1 MSILLDDE
9 DALFDAGSFTLYHND
24 VEYHI
29 DPTLFFNF
37 SRKFAA
43 YFQAVTNNPQVDPD
57 TGKTLPPTLSIED
70 EYEEN
75 AFATYIACCQMKPIA
90 PSGIILVDLLVIAE
104 DWDSPTLIT
113 KIESL
118 LASKVPPN
126 ELIRLF
132 AKLLREGHKSK
143 RIETIISMNL
153 PRFIDA
159 PLFSTLPFEVIER
172 MIAAYPGKLTPAQLM
187 KLCYAASAQGGM
199 DSIKFVK
206 RYSFD
211 NMKLDQINDLCET
224 FMICPYRKLRDFF
237 AAMGRL
243 LEQLKDPLNE
253 HKTFKSSWTAADNGT
268 ADNAFAFYKEVQAK
282 NKSGKRSATEETF
295 LKTAANRGNA
305 EAQFEYG
312 KMLLDHAKT
321 EDQED
326 IAVEYLIQAAAKGF
340 SEAIP
345 LLEPYFNLNMIDDN
359 CHLYV
364 YQSLSLQIVLLG
376 MNNDNINP
384 SFQSILALKLSEE
397 PQKILLLA
405 QDIMKAVQ
413 IRQRNEE
420 IYANLLK
427 MLSEEPGYEDLKQQI
442 FSLIFVSLFNPPH
455 HQQFIFL
462 KFLYKCK
469 TLGVYQDA
477 EIEGAIMDF
486 VKANAPIYVQSSL
499 FVYYWFA
506 PMIEHSN
513 SDVSS
518 YLFMKAL
525 TIQKGMF
532 GIYDEHMLVF
542 KKRVRELKENNWNG
556 FDDMRQVDF
565 YTTEFLY
572 QSKNREMNQEEIS
585 FQLMHALVYDDLA
598 SFKKIVEE
606 NKVKLDRSISNYIVD
621 LVPPQNREQMQGPSF
636 DEQLTLIQ
644 FAAMQGSKSCF
655 LYLLRRGALFL
666 EGNNPISAICAACG
680 QCKFILSFITN
691 IKDKMREEM
700 LRMAGR
706 FNNTYLLVL
715 LLQNKLNIDACDENG
730 MTALH
735 MATRAHNNGIVKLLC
750 AVHGINVNAQNV
762 DGCTPLHY
770 AVIGGKVETVQIL
783 SEAPGIDVNA
793 MDRHGSTPLHYAAW
807 NGDVNMVKLL
817 ITLDDIDV
825 NVPGKLQ
832 RTPLHEA
839 AKCGFLEIVR
849 VLVKAPEIDLN
860 PTDKSGRTPYRLAMK
875 KHQVDVVQ
883 FLNSVDGI
891 DKETTIVTETSSSS
905 GRDSEPGSSRSF
917 LHSGY

>member
-1 MSILLDDE
+1 MTILLDDE
-9 DALFDAGSFTLYHND
+9 DALFDAGSFTLYHNGT
-24 VEYHI
+24 EYHV

-43 YFQAVTNNPQVDPD
+43 YFQNVTNNPQVDPE
-57 TGKTLPPTLSIED
+57 TGKTLPPALAIET

-104 DWDSPTLIT
+104 DWDSPTLIS

-132 AKLLREGHKSK
+132 SKKLREGQKSQ
-143 RIETIISMNL
+143 RLENIISMNL

-199 DSIKFVK
+199 ESIKFVK

-211 NMKLDQINDLCET
+211 NMKLDQINDLCDT

-243 LEQLKDPLNE
+243 LEQLKNPLNE
-253 HKTFKSSWTAADNGT
+253 HKAFKNQWGAADAGS
-268 ADNAFAFYKEVQAK
+268 ADDAYAFYKEVQTR
-282 NKSGKRSATEETF
+282 NKTGKRSATEETF
-295 LKTAANRGNA
+295 LKTAADRGNA
-305 EAQFEYG
+305 AAQFEYG
-312 KMLLDHAKT
+312 KMLLDRAKT

-326 IAVEYLIQAAAKGF
+326 TAVEYLIQAAAKGF

-345 LLEPYFNLNMIDDN
+345 LLEPYFNLNMIDDSV
-359 CHLYV
+359 HLYV
-364 YQSLSLQIVLLG
+364 YSSLSLQIVLLG
-376 MNNDNINP
+376 MNQDNVNP
-384 SFQSILALKLSEE
+384 SLQSILALKLHED

-413 IRQRNEE
+413 IRQRNQE

-427 MLSEEPGYEDLKQQI
+427 SLSEEPGYEDLKQQI

-455 HQQFIFL
+455 RQQFIYL
-462 KFLYKCK
+462 RFLYCCQV
-469 TLGVYQDA
+469 LGVYQES

-486 VKANAPIYVQSSL
+486 VRTNAPIYVQSSL
-499 FVYYWFA
+499 LVYYWFA
-506 PMIEHSN
+506 PMIEHAN
-513 SDVSS
+513 ADVSS

-525 TIQKGMF
+525 TIKKGMF
-532 GIYDEHMLVF
+532 GVYDEIMLNF
-542 KKRVRELKENNWNG
+542 KSQVRQMKESGWK
-556 FDDMRQVDF
+556 DF
-565 YTTEFLY
+565 EQERAKEFYADPLI
-572 QSKNREMNQEEIS
+572 N
-585 FQLMHALVYDDLA
+585 ALIYDDLA
-598 SFKKIVEE
+598 ALKQIAEADKFKVDR
-606 NKVKLDRSISNYIVD
+606 KVPNLVVD
-621 LVPPQNREQMQGPSF
+621 IAPQHEGPSYD
-636 DEQLTLIQ
+636 DELSIIQ
-644 FAAMQGSKSCF
+644 YAAMQGSKSCF
-655 LYLLRRGALFL
+655 LYLLRRGASFL
-666 EGNNPISAICAACG
+666 EGNDSTSAVCAACG
-680 QCKFILSFITN
+680 QCKFILSFITD
-691 IKDKMREEM
+691 IDTKMREEM

-715 LLQNKLNIDACDENG
+715 LLQAPIDIDAMDANNY
-730 MTALH
+730 TALH

-750 AVHGINVNAQNV
+750 NVKGINVNCESA
-762 DGCTPLHY
+762 DGCTPLHF
-770 AVIGGKVETVQIL
+770 AVIGGKVETAQIL
-783 SEAPGIDVNA
+783 CETPGIDVNA
-793 MDRHGSTPLHYAAW
+793 MDKHGSTPLHYAAW
-807 NGDVNMVKLL
+807 NGDVNMVKFL
-817 ITLDDIDV
+817 IELPEIDV

-849 VLVKAPEIDLN
+849 VLVKAHDIDLN
-860 PTDKSGRTPYRLAMK
+860 PLDKSGRTPYRLAMK
-875 KHQVDVVQ
+875 RHQVDVVQ
-883 FLNSVDGI
+883 FLNSIEGI
-891 DKETTIVTETSSSS
+891 ERDTTQVTATDTSSS
-905 GRDSEPGSSRSF
+905 GPSEPESSRSF